1 MAEKVIGAFVG
12 AEIPTHG
19 AYLPVMGGTTIAD
32 GFGLLG
38 EKSHA

>member
-1 MAEKVIGAFVG
+1 MAEKVIGPFVG

-38 EKSHA
+38 KKAMR